1 MAAAP
6 LFGLNVHTMYHTAD
20 PVGVAQHA
28 GQLGFDLV
36 TTHREVHRIIL
47 RRPAAKSR
55 SDRLDRCRPL
65 FEDPGGPLRTDVI
78 PYADLFVEPFYQL
91 MRQQLLAHAMER
103 SGELGADTVRVLHI
117 APAANTK
124 LQLSLT
130 RDSHQAAGA
139 TLYAAWRAILRRA
152 DRFVTLDSARL
163 ATAVITS
170 EETSRGTRTAEL
182 GEQHRRQPGTS
193 GLCGSAA
200 GDSLGAP
207 IEVGP
212 LEAFSTL
219 SQRRRAALTPRWVR
233 LSWSERQAASPRLS
247 W

>member
-20 PVGVAQHA
+20 PVGVVQHA
-28 GQLGFDLV
+28 GQL
-36 TTHREVHRIIL
+36 
-47 RRPAAKSR
+47 AAKSR

-117 APAANTK
+117 APAANTE

-130 RDSHQAAGA
+130 RDSHQAAGPPS
-139 TLYAAWRAILRRA
+139 TRHGVRYCAAP
-152 DRFVTLDSARL
+152 T
-163 ATAVITS
+163 
-170 EETSRGTRTAEL
+170 
-182 GEQHRRQPGTS
+182 
-193 GLCGSAA
+193 GS
-200 GDSLGAP
+200 
-207 IEVGP
+207 
-212 LEAFSTL
+212 
-219 SQRRRAALTPRWVR
+219 
-233 LSWSERQAASPRLS
+233 
-247 W
+247 